1 MSEGGG
7 EGEPT
12 HWAEEFPHQLTQNFY
27 LVISSTVAN
36 TLDTSILSYTHCI
49 PFLQCIVHV
58 FFYIYNFLS
67 QGGRWDTEESDSA

>member
-7 EGEPT
+7 KENQ

-27 LVISSTVAN
+27 LIISSTVAN

-49 PFLQCIVHV
+49 PFLQC
-58 FFYIYNFLS
+58 
-67 QGGRWDTEESDSA
+67 T